1 MVEQQYLFEKKE
13 QSALREREMATRR
26 SFFTTT
32 GRQQQQIG
40 GLRRR
45 RRRRRR
51 SNRVVG
57 VRNNN
62 NNINNKN
69 VFDESSTTT
78 ETSSNYEEDNER
90 KKLNVAIVGAGF
102 AGLSCA
108 YNVIR
113 RCSRGEFI
121 SSTKSNNDGVN
132 VTVFAAEHAGQGGA
146 SSIAAGLLHQR
157 TPKGSKMPYGSVG
170 YAKTLEMLEKCQKI
184 EDMMVDP
191 DLNVSGIDF
200 RFSGELR
207 DVKRGKMFRK
217 VGCLKPARTEKD
229 AIGIRKNVLNTDN
242 NTNGE
247 EKEED
252 AIRFVEREE
261 IEVDLL
267 RLRKK
272 GEEDGDEDE
281 DANKENNINNACGF
295 FVENG
300 IVVDA
305 QRYLEALKV
314 LIEFE
319 AAKNA
324 HANVSFAFKKRRVES
339 LEEIANE
346 SFDAIVLCCGGEILR
361 DGFLDDSTKR
371 ELFEKVGGTLE
382 LQAGRALVL
391 ERENCFV
398 REDEEEKKWEMPGI
412 LGSHYLSPFQ
422 KTKAMFGP
430 TKERGEKVK
439 PGDAAKAGY
448 YSTEAAK
455 TSFPNTPET
464 IDFLLRE
471 LNEKVYP
478 KATTIQTTT
487 SKNEKNFFSIKDI
500 DTVAYGVRVNG
511 PRTPAGRFPKIVQF
525 DTPTTTTNKSDQDHH
540 PRSRFL
546 PKKTSTTVKKV
557 LAVTAVGARGLLYH
571 ALLGEWVAAAL
582 VCNNDFGNHAVVN
595 VEDVKNEKNKKD
607 NAKESFETIVPE
619 AFR

>member
-1 MVEQQYLFEKKE
+1 M
-13 QSALREREMATRR
+13 
-26 SFFTTT
+26 
-32 GRQQQQIG
+32 
-40 GLRRR
+40 
-45 RRRRRR
+45 
-51 SNRVVG
+51 
-57 VRNNN
+57 RNNN
-62 NNINNKN
+62 NNNKN

-132 VTVFAAEHAGQGGA
+132 VTVFAAERAGQGGA

-229 AIGIRKNVLNTDN
+229 AIGIRKNVLNADN

-267 RLRKK
+267 RLRNK
-272 GEEDGDEDE
+272 GEEEGYEDE

>member
-1 MVEQQYLFEKKE
+1 
-13 QSALREREMATRR
+13 MATRR

-62 NNINNKN
+62 NDNKN

-229 AIGIRKNVLNTDN
+229 AIGIRKNVLNTNN

-267 RLRKK
+267 RLRNK
-272 GEEDGDEDE
+272 GEEEGYEDEDE
-281 DANKENNINNACGF
+281 NKENNINNACGF

-478 KATTIQTTT
+478 KATTIQATT

-511 PRTPAGRFPKIVQF
+511 TRTPAGRFPKIVQF

-540 PRSRFL
+540 PQSRFL

>member
-1 MVEQQYLFEKKE
+1 
-13 QSALREREMATRR
+13 MATRR

-62 NNINNKN
+62 NNNNKN

-267 RLRKK
+267 RLRNK
-272 GEEDGDEDE
+272 GEGGDEDE

-371 ELFEKVGGTLE
+371 ELFEKAGGTLE

-487 SKNEKNFFSIKDI
+487 SKKKKNFFSIKDI

-511 PRTPAGRFPKIVQF
+511 TRTPAGRFPKIVQF

>member
-1 MVEQQYLFEKKE
+1 
-13 QSALREREMATRR
+13 MATRR

-45 RRRRRR
+45 RRRRR

-62 NNINNKN
+62 NNNNKN

-132 VTVFAAEHAGQGGA
+132 VTVFAAEHAGRGGA

-229 AIGIRKNVLNTDN
+229 AIGIRKNVLNADN

-272 GEEDGDEDE
+272 GEEEGDEDE

>member
-1 MVEQQYLFEKKE
+1 
-13 QSALREREMATRR
+13 MATRR

-32 GRQQQQIG
+32 GRQQQIG
-40 GLRRR
+40 GGLR

-62 NNINNKN
+62 ININKN
-69 VFDESSTTT
+69 VFDESSTT
-78 ETSSNYEEDNER
+78 SSNYEEDNNER
-90 KKLNVAIVGAGF
+90 KKFNVAVVGAGF

-132 VTVFAAEHAGQGGA
+132 VTVFAAERAGRGGA

-229 AIGIRKNVLNTDN
+229 AIGIRKNVLNTN
-242 NTNGE
+242 NGE
-247 EKEED
+247 EEKEEEED

-267 RLRKK
+267 RLRNK
-272 GEEDGDEDE
+272 GEEEGDEDE
-281 DANKENNINNACGF
+281 DANKKNINNSCGF

-487 SKNEKNFFSIKDI
+487 SKKKKNFFSIKDI

-511 PRTPAGRFPKIVQF
+511 RRTPAGRFPKIVQF

-546 PKKTSTTVKKV
+546 PKKTSTTVEKV

>member
-1 MVEQQYLFEKKE
+1 MVEQQYFFEKKE
-13 QSALREREMATRR
+13 EHKGALRKREMATRR

-32 GRQQQQIG
+32 GRQQQQSG
-40 GLRRR
+40 GL
-45 RRRRRR
+45 RRRR

-62 NNINNKN
+62 NINKN
-69 VFDESSTTT
+69 VFVESSTTT

-90 KKLNVAIVGAGF
+90 KNFNVAIVGAGF

-113 RCSRGEFI
+113 RCSN
-121 SSTKSNNDGVN
+121 KDGVN
-132 VTVFAAEHAGQGGA
+132 VTVFAAERAGQGGA

-229 AIGIRKNVLNTDN
+229 AIGIRKNVLNTN
-242 NTNGE
+242 NGE
-247 EKEED
+247 EEKEEEEED

-267 RLRKK
+267 RLRNN
-272 GEEDGDEDE
+272 GEEEGDEDE
-281 DANKENNINNACGF
+281 DANKKNINNSCGF

-511 PRTPAGRFPKIVQF
+511 RRTPAGRFPKIVQF
-525 DTPTTTTNKSDQDHH
+525 DTPTTTTNKSDQEHH
-540 PRSRFL
+540 PQRRFSQ
-546 PKKTSTTVKKV
+546 KKE
-557 LAVTAVGARGLLYH
+557 R
-571 ALLGEWVAAAL
+571 
-582 VCNNDFGNHAVVN
+582 
-595 VEDVKNEKNKKD
+595 
-607 NAKESFETIVPE
+607 
-619 AFR
+619 RRR

>member
-1 MVEQQYLFEKKE
+1 M
-13 QSALREREMATRR
+13 
-26 SFFTTT
+26 
-32 GRQQQQIG
+32 
-40 GLRRR
+40 
-45 RRRRRR
+45 
-51 SNRVVG
+51 
-57 VRNNN
+57 RNNN
-62 NNINNKN
+62 NNINKN

-132 VTVFAAEHAGQGGA
+132 VTVFAAEHAGRGGA

-242 NTNGE
+242 NANGE

-267 RLRKK
+267 RLRNK
-272 GEEDGDEDE
+272 GEGGDEDE

-371 ELFEKVGGTLE
+371 ELFEKAGGTLE

-487 SKNEKNFFSIKDI
+487 SKKKKNFFSIKDI

-511 PRTPAGRFPKIVQF
+511 TRTPAGRFPKIVQF
-525 DTPTTTTNKSDQDHH
+525 DTPTTTTNKSDQNHH

>member
-1 MVEQQYLFEKKE
+1 
-13 QSALREREMATRR
+13 MATRR

-62 NNINNKN
+62 NNNNKN

-132 VTVFAAEHAGQGGA
+132 VTVFAAEHAGRGGA

-207 DVKRGKMFRK
+207 DLKRGKMFRK

-242 NTNGE
+242 NANGE

-267 RLRKK
+267 RLRNK
-272 GEEDGDEDE
+272 GEGGDEDE

-371 ELFEKVGGTLE
+371 ELFEKAGGTLE

-487 SKNEKNFFSIKDI
+487 SKKKKNFFSIKDI

-511 PRTPAGRFPKIVQF
+511 TRTPAGRFPKIVQF
-525 DTPTTTTNKSDQDHH
+525 DTPTTTTNKSDQNHH

>member
-45 RRRRRR
+45 RR

-62 NNINNKN
+62 NNINKN

-267 RLRKK
+267 RLRNK
-272 GEEDGDEDE
+272 GEEGGDEDE

-487 SKNEKNFFSIKDI
+487 SKKKKNFFSIKDI

-511 PRTPAGRFPKIVQF
+511 TRTPAGRFPKIVQF

>member
-1 MVEQQYLFEKKE
+1 M
-13 QSALREREMATRR
+13 
-26 SFFTTT
+26 
-32 GRQQQQIG
+32 
-40 GLRRR
+40 
-45 RRRRRR
+45 
-51 SNRVVG
+51 
-57 VRNNN
+57 RNNN
-62 NNINNKN
+62 NNNNKN

-207 DVKRGKMFRK
+207 DVKREKMFRK

-242 NTNGE
+242 NANGE
-247 EKEED
+247 VKEED

-272 GEEDGDEDE
+272 GEEEGDEDE

>member
-1 MVEQQYLFEKKE
+1 M
-13 QSALREREMATRR
+13 
-26 SFFTTT
+26 
-32 GRQQQQIG
+32 
-40 GLRRR
+40 
-45 RRRRRR
+45 
-51 SNRVVG
+51 
-57 VRNNN
+57 RNNN
-62 NNINNKN
+62 NNNNKN

-132 VTVFAAEHAGQGGA
+132 VTVFAAERAGQGGA

-267 RLRKK
+267 RLRNK
-272 GEEDGDEDE
+272 GEGGDEDE

-487 SKNEKNFFSIKDI
+487 SKKKKNFFSIKDI

-511 PRTPAGRFPKIVQF
+511 TRTPAGRFPKIVQF
-525 DTPTTTTNKSDQDHH
+525 DTPTTTTTNKSDQDHH

>member
-1 MVEQQYLFEKKE
+1 
-13 QSALREREMATRR
+13 
-26 SFFTTT
+26 
-32 GRQQQQIG
+32 
-40 GLRRR
+40 
-45 RRRRRR
+45 
-51 SNRVVG
+51 
-57 VRNNN
+57 
-62 NNINNKN
+62 
-69 VFDESSTTT
+69 
-78 ETSSNYEEDNER
+78 
-90 KKLNVAIVGAGF
+90 
-102 AGLSCA
+102 
-108 YNVIR
+108 
-113 RCSRGEFI
+113 
-121 SSTKSNNDGVN
+121 VN
-132 VTVFAAEHAGQGGA
+132 VTVFAAERAGRGGA

-207 DVKRGKMFRK
+207 DLKRGKMFRK

-242 NTNGE
+242 NANGE

-267 RLRKK
+267 RLRNK
-272 GEEDGDEDE
+272 GEGGDEDE

-371 ELFEKVGGTLE
+371 ELFEKAGGTLE

-487 SKNEKNFFSIKDI
+487 SKKKKNFFSIKDI

-511 PRTPAGRFPKIVQF
+511 TRTPAGRFPKIVQF
-525 DTPTTTTNKSDQDHH
+525 DTPTTTTNKSDQNHH

>member
-1 MVEQQYLFEKKE
+1 M
-13 QSALREREMATRR
+13 
-26 SFFTTT
+26 
-32 GRQQQQIG
+32 
-40 GLRRR
+40 
-45 RRRRRR
+45 
-51 SNRVVG
+51 
-57 VRNNN
+57 RNNN
-62 NNINNKN
+62 NNNNNNNKK

-78 ETSSNYEEDNER
+78 ETSSNYEEDNEI
-90 KKLNVAIVGAGF
+90 KKFNVAIVGAGF

-113 RCSRGEFI
+113 RCSSGEFI
-121 SSTKSNNDGVN
+121 SSTKSKNDGVN
-132 VTVFAAEHAGQGGA
+132 VTVFAAEHAGRGGA

-157 TPKGSKMPYGSVG
+157 TPKGSKMPHGSVG
-170 YAKTLEMLEKCQKI
+170 YAKSLEMLEKCQKI
-184 EDMMVDP
+184 EEMMVDP

-229 AIGIRKNVLNTDN
+229 AIGIRKNVLNTN
-242 NTNGE
+242 NGE
-247 EKEED
+247 EEKEEEED

-267 RLRKK
+267 RLRNK
-272 GEEDGDEDE
+272 GEEEGDEDE
-281 DANKENNINNACGF
+281 DANKKNINNSCGF

-398 REDEEEKKWEMPGI
+398 REDEEDTWEMPGI

-430 TKERGEKVK
+430 TKERGENVK

-487 SKNEKNFFSIKDI
+487 TSKKKKNFFSIKDI

-511 PRTPAGRFPKIVQF
+511 RRTPAGRFPKIVQF
-525 DTPTTTTNKSDQDHH
+525 DTPTTNTQSDQDHH
-540 PRSRFL
+540 RQSRFL
-546 PKKTSTTVKKV
+546 PEKRTTTVKKV

-582 VCNNDFGNHAVVN
+582 VANDFNVGNDDENGKVN

>member
-1 MVEQQYLFEKKE
+1 
-13 QSALREREMATRR
+13 MATRR

-45 RRRRRR
+45 RR

-62 NNINNKN
+62 NNINKN

-267 RLRKK
+267 RLRNK
-272 GEEDGDEDE
+272 GEEGGDEDE

-487 SKNEKNFFSIKDI
+487 SKKKKNFFSIKDI

-511 PRTPAGRFPKIVQF
+511 TRTPAGRFPKIVQF

>member
-1 MVEQQYLFEKKE
+1 M
-13 QSALREREMATRR
+13 
-26 SFFTTT
+26 
-32 GRQQQQIG
+32 
-40 GLRRR
+40 
-45 RRRRRR
+45 
-51 SNRVVG
+51 
-57 VRNNN
+57 RNNN
-62 NNINNKN
+62 NNNNKN

-132 VTVFAAEHAGQGGA
+132 VTVFAAEHAGRGGA

-242 NTNGE
+242 NANGE

-267 RLRKK
+267 RLRNK
-272 GEEDGDEDE
+272 GEGGDEDE

-511 PRTPAGRFPKIVQF
+511 TRTPAGRFPKIVQF
-525 DTPTTTTNKSDQDHH
+525 DTPTTTTNKSDQNHH

>member
-1 MVEQQYLFEKKE
+1 M
-13 QSALREREMATRR
+13 
-26 SFFTTT
+26 
-32 GRQQQQIG
+32 
-40 GLRRR
+40 
-45 RRRRRR
+45 
-51 SNRVVG
+51 
-57 VRNNN
+57 RNNN
-62 NNINNKN
+62 NNNNKN

-132 VTVFAAEHAGQGGA
+132 VTVFAAEHAGRGGA

-242 NTNGE
+242 NANGE

-267 RLRKK
+267 RLRNK
-272 GEEDGDEDE
+272 GEGGDEDE

-371 ELFEKVGGTLE
+371 ELFEKAGGTLE

-487 SKNEKNFFSIKDI
+487 SKKKKNFFSIKDI

-511 PRTPAGRFPKIVQF
+511 TRTPAGRFPKIVQF
-525 DTPTTTTNKSDQDHH
+525 DTPTTTTNKSDQNHH

>member
-1 MVEQQYLFEKKE
+1 
-13 QSALREREMATRR
+13 MATRR

-45 RRRRRR
+45 RRRR

-62 NNINNKN
+62 NNNINKN
-69 VFDESSTTT
+69 VLDESSTTT

-132 VTVFAAEHAGQGGA
+132 VTVFAAEHAGRGGA

-242 NTNGE
+242 NANGE

-267 RLRKK
+267 RLRNK
-272 GEEDGDEDE
+272 GEGGDEDE

-371 ELFEKVGGTLE
+371 ELFEKAGGTLE

-487 SKNEKNFFSIKDI
+487 SKKKKNFFSIKDI

-511 PRTPAGRFPKIVQF
+511 TRTPAGRFPKIVQF

>member
-1 MVEQQYLFEKKE
+1 M
-13 QSALREREMATRR
+13 
-26 SFFTTT
+26 
-32 GRQQQQIG
+32 
-40 GLRRR
+40 
-45 RRRRRR
+45 
-51 SNRVVG
+51 
-57 VRNNN
+57 RNNN
-62 NNINNKN
+62 NNNNKN

-132 VTVFAAEHAGQGGA
+132 VTVFAAEHAGRGGA

-207 DVKRGKMFRK
+207 DMKRGKMFRK

-242 NTNGE
+242 NANGE

-267 RLRKK
+267 RLRNK
-272 GEEDGDEDE
+272 GEGGDEDE

-487 SKNEKNFFSIKDI
+487 SKKKKNFFSIKDI

-511 PRTPAGRFPKIVQF
+511 TRTPAGRFPKIVQF
-525 DTPTTTTNKSDQDHH
+525 DTPTTTTNKSDQNHH

>member
-1 MVEQQYLFEKKE
+1 M
-13 QSALREREMATRR
+13 
-26 SFFTTT
+26 
-32 GRQQQQIG
+32 
-40 GLRRR
+40 
-45 RRRRRR
+45 
-51 SNRVVG
+51 
-57 VRNNN
+57 RNNN
-62 NNINNKN
+62 NNNNKN

-267 RLRKK
+267 RLRNK
-272 GEEDGDEDE
+272 GEGGDEDE

-371 ELFEKVGGTLE
+371 ELFEKAGGTLE

-487 SKNEKNFFSIKDI
+487 SKKKKNFFSIKDI

-511 PRTPAGRFPKIVQF
+511 TRTPAGRFPKIVQF

>member
-1 MVEQQYLFEKKE
+1 
-13 QSALREREMATRR
+13 MATRR

-32 GRQQQQIG
+32 GRQQQQQIG

-57 VRNNN
+57 ARNNN

-229 AIGIRKNVLNTDN
+229 AIGIRKNVLNTNN

-267 RLRKK
+267 RLRNK
-272 GEEDGDEDE
+272 GEEEGYEDE

>member
-1 MVEQQYLFEKKE
+1 M
-13 QSALREREMATRR
+13 
-26 SFFTTT
+26 
-32 GRQQQQIG
+32 
-40 GLRRR
+40 
-45 RRRRRR
+45 
-51 SNRVVG
+51 
-57 VRNNN
+57 RNNN
-62 NNINNKN
+62 NNNNKN

-132 VTVFAAEHAGQGGA
+132 VTVFAAERAGQGGA

-267 RLRKK
+267 RLRNK
-272 GEEDGDEDE
+272 GEGGDEDE

-487 SKNEKNFFSIKDI
+487 SKKKKNFFSIKDI

-511 PRTPAGRFPKIVQF
+511 TRTPAGRFPKIVQF

>member
-1 MVEQQYLFEKKE
+1 
-13 QSALREREMATRR
+13 MATRR

-51 SNRVVG
+51 RSNRVVG

-62 NNINNKN
+62 NNNNKN

-132 VTVFAAEHAGQGGA
+132 VTVFAAERAGQGGA

-267 RLRKK
+267 RLRNK
-272 GEEDGDEDE
+272 GEEEGDEDE

-487 SKNEKNFFSIKDI
+487 SKKKKNFFSIKDI

-511 PRTPAGRFPKIVQF
+511 TRTPAGRFPKIVQF

>member
-1 MVEQQYLFEKKE
+1 M
-13 QSALREREMATRR
+13 
-26 SFFTTT
+26 
-32 GRQQQQIG
+32 
-40 GLRRR
+40 
-45 RRRRRR
+45 
-51 SNRVVG
+51 
-57 VRNNN
+57 RNNN
-62 NNINNKN
+62 NNNNKN

-242 NTNGE
+242 NANGE

-267 RLRKK
+267 RLRNK
-272 GEEDGDEDE
+272 GEEEGDEDE

-487 SKNEKNFFSIKDI
+487 SKKKKNFFSIKDI

-511 PRTPAGRFPKIVQF
+511 TAYPRRQIPE
-525 DTPTTTTNKSDQDHH
+525 N
-540 PRSRFL
+540 RSIRY
-546 PKKTSTTVKKV
+546 S
-557 LAVTAVGARGLLYH
+557 
-571 ALLGEWVAAAL
+571 
-582 VCNNDFGNHAVVN
+582 NNNN
-595 VEDVKNEKNKKD
+595 
-607 NAKESFETIVPE
+607 
-619 AFR
+619 

>member
-1 MVEQQYLFEKKE
+1 
-13 QSALREREMATRR
+13 MATRR

-62 NNINNKN
+62 NNNNKN

-132 VTVFAAEHAGQGGA
+132 VTVFAAEHAGRGGA

-207 DVKRGKMFRK
+207 DLKRGKMFRK

-242 NTNGE
+242 NANGE

-267 RLRKK
+267 RLRNK
-272 GEEDGDEDE
+272 GEGGDEDE

-487 SKNEKNFFSIKDI
+487 SKKKKNFFSIKDI

-511 PRTPAGRFPKIVQF
+511 TRTPAGRFPKIVQF
-525 DTPTTTTNKSDQDHH
+525 DTPTTTTNKSDQNHH

>member
-1 MVEQQYLFEKKE
+1 M
-13 QSALREREMATRR
+13 
-26 SFFTTT
+26 
-32 GRQQQQIG
+32 
-40 GLRRR
+40 
-45 RRRRRR
+45 
-51 SNRVVG
+51 
-57 VRNNN
+57 RNNN
-62 NNINNKN
+62 NNINKN

-132 VTVFAAEHAGQGGA
+132 VTVFAAEHAGRGGA

-242 NTNGE
+242 NANGE

-267 RLRKK
+267 RLRNK
-272 GEEDGDEDE
+272 GEGGDEDE

-511 PRTPAGRFPKIVQF
+511 TRTPAGRFPKIVQF

>member
-1 MVEQQYLFEKKE
+1 
-13 QSALREREMATRR
+13 MATRR
-26 SFFTTT
+26 RFFTTGT
-32 GRQQQQIG
+32 TTTRRQQQQIG
-40 GLRRR
+40 LRRK
-45 RRRRRR
+45 RRR

-62 NNINNKN
+62 VNININKN
-69 VFDESSTTT
+69 VFEESSTTT
-78 ETSSNYEEDNER
+78 ETGSNDEEEEEKR
-90 KKLNVAIVGAGF
+90 KKFNVAIVGAGF

-113 RCSRGEFI
+113 RCSSGEFI
-121 SSTKSNNDGVN
+121 SSKSNNDGVN
-132 VTVFAAEHAGQGGA
+132 VTVFAAEHAGRGGA
-146 SSIAAGLLHQR
+146 SSVAAGLLHQR

-184 EDMMVDP
+184 EEMMVDP

-229 AIGIRKNVLNTDN
+229 AIGIRKNVLNTN
-242 NTNGE
+242 NGE
-247 EKEED
+247 EEKEEED

-267 RLRKK
+267 RLRNK
-272 GEEDGDEDE
+272 GEEEGDEDE
-281 DANKENNINNACGF
+281 DANNNNINNSCGF
-295 FVENG
+295 YVENG

-346 SFDAIVLCCGGEILR
+346 FDAIVLCCGGEILR

-371 ELFEKVGGTLE
+371 ELFEKAGGTLE

-398 REDEEEKKWEMPGI
+398 REEEEDEWEMPGI

-478 KATTIQTTT
+478 KATTIHTTT
-487 SKNEKNFFSIKDI
+487 SKDKNKNKKNFFSIKDI

-525 DTPTTTTNKSDQDHH
+525 DTPTTTTQSDQDHH
-540 PRSRFL
+540 PQSRFL

-582 VCNNDFGNHAVVN
+582 AKNHCVGN
-595 VEDVKNEKNKKD
+595 DVKNENKKD
-607 NAKESFETIVPE
+607 AKESFETIVPE

>member
-1 MVEQQYLFEKKE
+1 
-13 QSALREREMATRR
+13 MATRR

-62 NNINNKN
+62 NNNNKN
-69 VFDESSTTT
+69 VFDESSTTM

-132 VTVFAAEHAGQGGA
+132 VTVFAAEHAGRGGA

-242 NTNGE
+242 NANGE

-267 RLRKK
+267 RLRNK
-272 GEEDGDEDE
+272 GEGGDEDE

-487 SKNEKNFFSIKDI
+487 SKKKKNFFSIKDI

-511 PRTPAGRFPKIVQF
+511 TRTPAGRFPKIVQF
-525 DTPTTTTNKSDQDHH
+525 DTPTTTTNKSDQNHH

>member
-1 MVEQQYLFEKKE
+1 
-13 QSALREREMATRR
+13 MATRR

-51 SNRVVG
+51 RSNRVVG

-62 NNINNKN
+62 NNNNKN

-132 VTVFAAEHAGQGGA
+132 VTVFAAEHAGRGGA

-242 NTNGE
+242 NANGE

-267 RLRKK
+267 RLRNK
-272 GEEDGDEDE
+272 GEGGDEDE

-371 ELFEKVGGTLE
+371 ELFEKAGGTLE

-511 PRTPAGRFPKIVQF
+511 TRTPAGRFPKIVQF

>member
-1 MVEQQYLFEKKE
+1 
-13 QSALREREMATRR
+13 MATRR

-51 SNRVVG
+51 RSNRVVG

-62 NNINNKN
+62 NNNNKN

-132 VTVFAAEHAGQGGA
+132 VTVFAAEHAGRGGA

-242 NTNGE
+242 NANGE

-267 RLRKK
+267 RLRNK
-272 GEEDGDEDE
+272 GEGGDEDE

-371 ELFEKVGGTLE
+371 ELFEKAGGTLE

-487 SKNEKNFFSIKDI
+487 SKKKKNFFSIKDI

-511 PRTPAGRFPKIVQF
+511 TRTPAGRFPKIVQF
-525 DTPTTTTNKSDQDHH
+525 DTPTTTTNKSDQNHH

>member
-1 MVEQQYLFEKKE
+1 
-13 QSALREREMATRR
+13 
-26 SFFTTT
+26 
-32 GRQQQQIG
+32 
-40 GLRRR
+40 
-45 RRRRRR
+45 
-51 SNRVVG
+51 

-62 NNINNKN
+62 NNNNKN

-272 GEEDGDEDE
+272 GEEEGDEDE

-525 DTPTTTTNKSDQDHH
+525 DTPTTTTTNKSDQDHH

>member
-13 QSALREREMATRR
+13 EHKGALRKREMATRR

-32 GRQQQQIG
+32 GRQQQIG
-40 GLRRR
+40 L
-45 RRRRRR
+45 RRRRR

-57 VRNNN
+57 VRNNI
-62 NNINNKN
+62 NINKN

-78 ETSSNYEEDNER
+78 ETSSNYEEDNEI
-90 KKLNVAIVGAGF
+90 KKFNVAIVGAGF

-121 SSTKSNNDGVN
+121 SSTNSKNDGVN
-132 VTVFAAEHAGQGGA
+132 VTVFAAEHAGRGGA

-157 TPKGSKMPYGSVG
+157 TPKGSKMPHGSVG
-170 YAKTLEMLEKCQKI
+170 YAKSLEMLEKCQKI
-184 EDMMVDP
+184 EEMMVDP

-229 AIGIRKNVLNTDN
+229 AIGIRKNVLNTN
-242 NTNGE
+242 NGE
-247 EKEED
+247 EEKEEEED

-267 RLRKK
+267 RLRNK
-272 GEEDGDEDE
+272 GEEEGDEDE
-281 DANKENNINNACGF
+281 DANKKNINNSCGF

-361 DGFLDDSTKR
+361 DGFLDDSTKQ
-371 ELFEKVGGTLE
+371 ELFEKAGGTLE

-398 REDEEEKKWEMPGI
+398 REDEEDTWEMPGI

-430 TKERGEKVK
+430 TKERGENVK

-511 PRTPAGRFPKIVQF
+511 RRTPAGRFPKIVQF
-525 DTPTTTTNKSDQDHH
+525 DTPTTNTQSDQDHH
-540 PRSRFL
+540 RQSRFL
-546 PKKTSTTVKKV
+546 PEKRTTTVKKV

-582 VCNNDFGNHAVVN
+582 VANDFNVGNDDENGKVN

>member
-1 MVEQQYLFEKKE
+1 
-13 QSALREREMATRR
+13 MATRR

-32 GRQQQQIG
+32 GRQQQIG
-40 GLRRR
+40 L
-45 RRRRRR
+45 RRRRR

-62 NNINNKN
+62 ININKN

-78 ETSSNYEEDNER
+78 ETGSNDEEEEEKR
-90 KKLNVAIVGAGF
+90 KKFNVAIVGAGF

-113 RCSRGEFI
+113 RCSSGEFI
-121 SSTKSNNDGVN
+121 SSKSNNDGVN
-132 VTVFAAEHAGQGGA
+132 VTVFAAEHAGRGGA
-146 SSIAAGLLHQR
+146 SSVAAGLLHQR

-184 EDMMVDP
+184 EEMMVDP

-229 AIGIRKNVLNTDN
+229 AIGIRKNVLNTN
-242 NTNGE
+242 NGEE
-247 EKEED
+247 EKEEEEE

-267 RLRKK
+267 RLRNK
-272 GEEDGDEDE
+272 GEEEGDEDE
-281 DANKENNINNACGF
+281 DANKNNNNNSCGF

-361 DGFLDDSTKR
+361 DGFLDDSTKQ
-371 ELFEKVGGTLE
+371 ELFEKAGGTLE

-398 REDEEEKKWEMPGI
+398 REDEEDTWEMPGI

-487 SKNEKNFFSIKDI
+487 SKDKNKNKKNFFSIKDI

-525 DTPTTTTNKSDQDHH
+525 DTPTTTNKSDQDHH
-540 PRSRFL
+540 PQSRFL

-582 VCNNDFGNHAVVN
+582 ANDRVGNDENGKVN
-595 VEDVKNEKNKKD
+595 EDVKNESNKKD
-607 NAKESFETIVPE
+607 NAKESLKTIVPE

>member
-1 MVEQQYLFEKKE
+1 M
-13 QSALREREMATRR
+13 R
-26 SFFTTT
+26 
-32 GRQQQQIG
+32 
-40 GLRRR
+40 
-45 RRRRRR
+45 
-51 SNRVVG
+51 
-57 VRNNN
+57 N
-62 NNINNKN
+62 NNININKN

-78 ETSSNYEEDNER
+78 ETSSNYEEEDNER
-90 KKLNVAIVGAGF
+90 KKFNVAIVGAGF

-113 RCSRGEFI
+113 RCSSGEFI
-121 SSTKSNNDGVN
+121 SSTKSKNDGVN
-132 VTVFAAEHAGQGGA
+132 VTVFAAERAGQGGA

-217 VGCLKPARTEKD
+217 IGCLKPARTEKD

-247 EKEED
+247 EEEED

-267 RLRKK
+267 RLRNK
-272 GEEDGDEDE
+272 GEEEGDEDE
-281 DANKENNINNACGF
+281 DANKKNINNSCGF

-324 HANVSFAFKKRRVES
+324 HANVSFAFKKRRLES

-398 REDEEEKKWEMPGI
+398 REDEEKKWKMPGI

-478 KATTIQTTT
+478 NATTIQTTT
-487 SKNEKNFFSIKDI
+487 SKKKKNFFSIKDI

-525 DTPTTTTNKSDQDHH
+525 DTPTTTTQSDQDQH

-546 PKKTSTTVKKV
+546 PKKTSTTVEKV

-582 VCNNDFGNHAVVN
+582 VANDFNVGNDDENGKVN
-595 VEDVKNEKNKKD
+595 QDVKNEKNKKD
-607 NAKESFETIVPE
+607 DAKESFETIVPE

>member
-1 MVEQQYLFEKKE
+1 
-13 QSALREREMATRR
+13 MATRR

-51 SNRVVG
+51 RSNRVVG

-62 NNINNKN
+62 NNNNKN

-242 NTNGE
+242 NANGE

-267 RLRKK
+267 RLRNK
-272 GEEDGDEDE
+272 GEGGDEDE

-371 ELFEKVGGTLE
+371 ELFEKAGGTLE

-487 SKNEKNFFSIKDI
+487 SKKKKNFFSIKDI

-511 PRTPAGRFPKIVQF
+511 TRTPAGRFPKIVQF
-525 DTPTTTTNKSDQDHH
+525 DTPTTTTNKSDQNHH

>member
-1 MVEQQYLFEKKE
+1 
-13 QSALREREMATRR
+13 MATRR

-62 NNINNKN
+62 NNNNKN

-132 VTVFAAEHAGQGGA
+132 VTVFAAEHAGRGGA

-242 NTNGE
+242 NANGE

-267 RLRKK
+267 RLRNK
-272 GEEDGDEDE
+272 GEGGDEDE

-371 ELFEKVGGTLE
+371 ELFEKAGGTLE

-487 SKNEKNFFSIKDI
+487 SKKKKNFFSIKDI

-511 PRTPAGRFPKIVQF
+511 TRTPAGRFPKIVQF
-525 DTPTTTTNKSDQDHH
+525 DTPTTTTNKSDQNHH